1 MKLAVQ
7 NTKGGTSKTATT
19 MFLAE
24 AVHRAG
30 QTVTVWD
37 ADPQGTATT
46 WHDNAA
52 AAGQPLPFTV
62 EPINRQVFRRQDPGT
77 EVVIADTPPGD
88 PQIVSDAF
96 DWADLT
102 IIATGPDGSDVERAA
117 ATYHMAHGAPA
128 LVLLTQFD
136 KREKESWETWRSLQG
151 SSIPS
156 FDTRIPDRT
165 AISSAYSHALPR
177 DLYGYDRVYK
187 ETQQVIKHLTQGAN

>member
-1 MKLAVQ
+1 MRLAVQ
-7 NTKGGTSKTATT
+7 NTKGGTAKTTT
-19 MFLAE
+19 AMFLAE

-30 QTVTVWD
+30 QSVIVWD

-46 WHDNAA
+46 WYDNARE
-52 AAGQPLPFTV
+52 AGEGVAFEV
-62 EPINRQVFRRQDPGT
+62 EPVHRKQFARRPPPAD
-77 EVVIADTPPGD
+77 VIIADTPPGD

-117 ATYHMAHGAPA
+117 ATYRMANGAPT
-128 LVLLTQFD
+128 LILLTQFD

-151 SSIPS
+151 SAIPS

-165 AISSAYSHALPR
+165 AISSAYGHGLPR
-177 DLYGYDRVYK
+177 DLYGYERVYT
-187 ETQQVIKHLTQGAN
+187 EIQQVIAHLMEGAN